1 MRKVL
6 VLTALVVLAPIPA
19 TANAAEPVG
28 FWSAGEGRSQ
38 IEIAPCGDVLCGK
51 IVWLSEPNDKKGNPK
66 LDRRN
71 PDSTLKTKPLLG
83 LTILSELK
91 PSSDRND
98 QWEGNVYNPEDG
110 RTYSVYLRPNDT
122 SMEVEGCLAFLCRTQ
137 VWPRVQQQDQQQSQ
151 QQTQQQSQQQ

>member
-6 VLTALVVLAPIPA
+6 VLTALVVLAPLAA
-19 TANAAEPVG
+19 TAKATDPVG

-38 IEIAPCGDVLCGK
+38 IEIAPCGNELCGK

-71 PDSTLKTKPLLG
+71 PDTTLKAKPLLG

-91 PSSDRND
+91 PSSDRTD

-110 RTYSVYLRPNDT
+110 HTYSVYLRPNDS
-122 SMEVEGCLAFLCRTQ
+122 SMEVEGCLAFICRTQ
-137 VWPRVQQQDQQQSQ
+137 VWPRVHQQEQQQSQ
-151 QQTQQQSQQQ
+151 QQ

>member
-6 VLTALVVLAPIPA
+6 VLTALVSLAAIPA
-19 TANAAEPVG
+19 TAKTTDPVG

-38 IEIAPCGDVLCGK
+38 IEIAPCGETLCGK

-71 PDSTLKTKPLLG
+71 PDSTLKAKPLVG
-83 LTILSELK
+83 LTILSQLK
-91 PSSDRND
+91 PSSDRDD

-137 VWPRVQQQDQQQSQ
+137 VWPRVQQDQQQSQSQQQSQ
-151 QQTQQQSQQQ
+151 QQ

>member
-6 VLTALVVLAPIPA
+6 VLAALVALASMPA
-19 TANAAEPVG
+19 IAKETDPVG

-38 IEIAPCGDVLCGK
+38 IEIAACGDMLCGK

-66 LDRRN
+66 LDKNN
-71 PDSTLKTKPLLG
+71 PDSTLKSQPILG
-83 LTILSELK
+83 LTILSQLK

-110 RTYSVYLRPNDT
+110 HTYSVYLRPNDT

-137 VWPRVQQQDQQQSQ
+137 VWPRVQQDQQQSQ
-151 QQTQQQSQQQ
+151 QQIQQQSQQQ